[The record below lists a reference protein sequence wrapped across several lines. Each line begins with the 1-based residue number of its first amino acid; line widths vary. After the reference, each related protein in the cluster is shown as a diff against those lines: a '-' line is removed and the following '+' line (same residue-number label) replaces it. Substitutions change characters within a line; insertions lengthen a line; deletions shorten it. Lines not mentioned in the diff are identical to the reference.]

1 MTAAEQAAAPL
12 APEPLRLQLQDL
24 HSRVGQHLGYSDW
37 HRIDQTRVN
46 GFAQVTGDDQW
57 IHVDLQRAA
66 SGPFKTTIVHGYLTL
81 SLLPVLLDET
91 MVVEGCSRTI
101 NYGIDYLRYPAPLP
115 VGSRVRMGV
124 ELTSLKDVFGGVQ
137 TTFKCTFEVE
147 GQVKPCC
154 VADIL
159 FRYYE

>member
-1 MTAAEQAAAPL
+1 MTAAGQAAAPQ

-24 HSRVGQHLGYSDW
+24 HTRVGQHLGYSDW
-37 HRIDQTRVN
+37 HRVDQTQVN

-91 MVVEGCSRTI
+91 LVVEGCSRTI

-124 ELTSLKDVFGGVQ
+124 ELTALKDVFGGVQ
-137 TTFKCTFEVE
+137 TTFRCTFEVE

-154 VADIL
+154 VAEIL
-159 FRYYE
+159 FRYYK